1 MKHSPEIKK
10 RVLELHKLIN
20 LHSHNYHSLD
30 TPTIEDQE
38 YDALFKELLE
48 LESNYE
54 DLKYSHSPTQRVGD
68 KPLDGFKKVE
78 HLAPMLSLDNAFD
91 SEDMLD
97 FNKRVLER
105 LLEDKFVQYS
115 CEPKLDGIAVNLSYR
130 NGNLEKATTRGDGKV
145 GEDITHN
152 IKTLNSI
159 PLSLIDKRD
168 SYPDFIEI
176 RGEVF
181 IRKEDFVLANKEAE
195 IKGEKTFAN
204 PRNAAAGSLRQLDPA
219 IAASRPL
226 NFFAHGIGYIE
237 IGEFELPKTQSAL
250 LKLYN
255 SWGLPVNPLASIAP
269 DIEGCQSYFL
279 DISKKRDTLPYEI
292 DGVVFKVD
300 SLEKQISLGQVSRA
314 PRWAIA
320 RKFPAEVGITIVK
333 NISFQ
338 VGRVGSITPVA
349 EFEPVNIGG
358 VVVSHASIHNFD
370 EIERLDVREKDTVR
384 IKRAGDVI
392 PQIISVDISK
402 RKKGSR
408 KIRMPEICP
417 SCECL
422 LIKPEG
428 EAILRCTAGESCPAQ
443 KIESFIHFVS
453 RNALNIDGLGER
465 IIELLVEKG
474 LVSNFSDLFK
484 LEQEDLLGLEG
495 FAEKSAANLI
505 SSIET
510 SKATTLPRFIYSL
523 GIREVGE
530 ATALNLALN
539 FKEIPN
545 LLKAS
550 EEDLLDIN
558 DIGPVASNY
567 ITEFFTQEKNK
578 NLIEDLMRL
587 GVNPKSI
594 EVNNDNM
601 LSSQSVVIT
610 GSFNS
615 IARSQLKE
623 ELIRVGARVTSSVSS
638 KTDFLVAGDK
648 PGSKLSKAQDLNIT
662 VLDEEAVLK
671 ILNT

>member
-1 MKHSPEIKK
+1 M
-10 RVLELHKLIN
+10 
-20 LHSHNYHSLD
+20 
-30 TPTIEDQE
+30 
-38 YDALFKELLE
+38 
-48 LESNYE
+48 
-54 DLKYSHSPTQRVGD
+54 
-68 KPLDGFKKVE
+68 
-78 HLAPMLSLDNAFD
+78 
-91 SEDMLD
+91 
-97 FNKRVLER
+97 
-105 LLEDKFVQYS
+105 
-115 CEPKLDGIAVNLSYR
+115 
-130 NGNLEKATTRGDGKV
+130 
-145 GEDITHN
+145 
-152 IKTLNSI
+152 
-159 PLSLIDKRD
+159 
-168 SYPDFIEI
+168 
-176 RGEVF
+176 
-181 IRKEDFVLANKEAE
+181 
-195 IKGEKTFAN
+195 
-204 PRNAAAGSLRQLDPA
+204 
-219 IAASRPL
+219 
-226 NFFAHGIGYIE
+226 
-237 IGEFELPKTQSAL
+237 
-250 LKLYN
+250 
-255 SWGLPVNPLASIAP
+255 
-269 DIEGCQSYFL
+269 
-279 DISKKRDTLPYEI
+279 
-292 DGVVFKVD
+292 
-300 SLEKQISLGQVSRA
+300 
-314 PRWAIA
+314 
-320 RKFPAEVGITIVK
+320 
-333 NISFQ
+333 
-338 VGRVGSITPVA
+338 
-349 EFEPVNIGG
+349 
-358 VVVSHASIHNFD
+358 VSHASIHNFD

-408 KIRMPEICP
+408 KIRMPETCP
-417 SCECL
+417 SCQCL
-422 LIKPEG
+422 LVKPEG

-465 IIELLVEKG
+465 IIELLVENS

-484 LEQEDLLGLEG
+484 LEQEDLLRLEG

-550 EEDLLDIN
+550 KEDLLDIN

-567 ITEFFTQEKNK
+567 ITEFFTEEKNK

>member
-1 MKHSPEIKK
+1 M
-10 RVLELHKLIN
+10 
-20 LHSHNYHSLD
+20 
-30 TPTIEDQE
+30 
-38 YDALFKELLE
+38 
-48 LESNYE
+48 
-54 DLKYSHSPTQRVGD
+54 
-68 KPLDGFKKVE
+68 
-78 HLAPMLSLDNAFD
+78 
-91 SEDMLD
+91 
-97 FNKRVLER
+97 
-105 LLEDKFVQYS
+105 
-115 CEPKLDGIAVNLSYR
+115 
-130 NGNLEKATTRGDGKV
+130 
-145 GEDITHN
+145 
-152 IKTLNSI
+152 
-159 PLSLIDKRD
+159 
-168 SYPDFIEI
+168 
-176 RGEVF
+176 
-181 IRKEDFVLANKEAE
+181 
-195 IKGEKTFAN
+195 
-204 PRNAAAGSLRQLDPA
+204 
-219 IAASRPL
+219 
-226 NFFAHGIGYIE
+226 
-237 IGEFELPKTQSAL
+237 
-250 LKLYN
+250 
-255 SWGLPVNPLASIAP
+255 
-269 DIEGCQSYFL
+269 
-279 DISKKRDTLPYEI
+279 PYEI
-292 DGVVFKVD
+292 DGVVFKVN
-300 SLEKQISLGQVSRA
+300 SLEKQTSLGQVSRA

-320 RKFPAEVGITIVK
+320 RKFPAEVGTTIVK

-408 KIRMPEICP
+408 KIRMPETCP
-417 SCECL
+417 SCQCL
-422 LIKPEG
+422 LVKPEG

-465 IIELLVEKG
+465 IIELLVENS

-484 LEQEDLLGLEG
+484 LEQEDLLRLEG

-550 EEDLLDIN
+550 KEDLLDIN

-567 ITEFFTQEKNK
+567 ITEFFTEEKNK